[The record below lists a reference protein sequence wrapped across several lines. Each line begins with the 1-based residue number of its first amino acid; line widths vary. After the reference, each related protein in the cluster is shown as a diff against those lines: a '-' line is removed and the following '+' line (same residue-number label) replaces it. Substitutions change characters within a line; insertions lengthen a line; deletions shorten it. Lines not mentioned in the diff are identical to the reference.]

1 MRPNFPGM
9 EIGKAEYPYGPKNSY
24 LYEQFTSNNTA
35 NFIGAKL
42 EQRLNT

>member
-1 MRPNFPGM
+1 M
-9 EIGKAEYPYGPKNSY
+9 EIEKAKYPYGPRNTY
-24 LYEQFTSNNTA
+24 PYEQFTSNNTA